1 MPYPADFG
9 GVFDLFYKL
18 PALQKLGVKI
28 YLHCFEYG
36 RGEQPE
42 LNKYCE
48 QVFYYKRKTGPRAF
62 SLSLPYI
69 VASRNDKSLLERLL
83 QDDYPIL
90 IEGVHC
96 TFLLHDERFA
106 NRNITVRLHNVEHIY
121 YHHLYKTSSSI
132 FRKLY
137 SLRESRQ
144 LFKYEKSIVDKASFL
159 AVSLKDV
166 NDYEQLGCESI
177 EFLPLFLPPW
187 NVSGNE
193 DNGTYCLYHGN
204 LEIAENEKA
213 VLWLLEKVFNDLKLP
228 LVIAGKNPR
237 HKLKQIIERKE
248 NVCLVENPNETEMQD
263 MIARAHVHILP
274 SFNATGIKL
283 KLINALYNGRHVV
296 ANNATVEGSGL
307 AEGCHIAVDEQ
318 EFKTVIQN
326 LYDQPYTSKEIA
338 QRKQLLE
345 GMFDNEANA
354 EKLVELIWNTTKS
367 KRVL

>member
-1 MPYPADFG
+1 VPYPADFG

-28 YLHCFEYG
+28 HLHCFEYG

-48 QVFYYKRKTGPRAF
+48 QVFYYKRKLGLGAF

-69 VASRNDKSLLERLL
+69 VSSRDDKSLLERLL
-83 QDDYPIL
+83 QDNYPIL

-96 TFLLHDERFA
+96 TFLLNDERFA

-144 LFKYEKSIVDKASFL
+144 LFKYEKSIVDKAFFL

-166 NDYEQLGCESI
+166 SDYEEMGCKSI
-177 EFLPLFLPPW
+177 DFLPLFLPPW
-187 NVSGNE
+187 EVSGME
-193 DNGTYCLYHGN
+193 GKGTFCLYHGN

-228 LVIAGKNPR
+228 LVIAGKNPGHR
-237 HKLKQIIERKE
+237 LKQIIERKE
-248 NVCLVENPNETEMQD
+248 NVCLVENPNETEMLD
-263 MIARAHVHILP
+263 MIAKAHIHTLP

-296 ANNATVEGSGL
+296 ANNATVEGTGL
-307 AEGCHIAVDEQ
+307 AEGCHIAGEEQ

-326 LYDQPYTSKEIA
+326 LYEQPFTTEEIA
-338 QRKQLLE
+338 QRKQMLE

-354 EKLVELIWNTTKS
+354 EKLVELIWNKKITQE
-367 KRVL
+367 L